1 MPTPVTSGAILYA
14 KDLDRISEFYAAVAD
29 LAVTES
35 ASGHVALEANG
46 FQLVVVAVP
55 QHIAATIHV
64 QSPPVRREAT
74 PIKLV
79 FFVRNTE
86 AASTKV
92 AQLGGQMNPVE
103 RSWQFQG
110 AAVLDGHDPEGNVF
124 QLRQGALRPRRTSSD
139 RHQGGQE

>member
-1 MPTPVTSGAILYA
+1 MQTPVTSGAVIYA
-14 KDLDRISEFYAAVAD
+14 RNLGLVGEFYSAVAS

-35 ASGHVALEANG
+35 ESGHVAMEANG

-55 QHIAATIHV
+55 QHIAATIEV
-64 QSPPVRREAT
+64 ELPPVRREDT

-79 FFVRNTE
+79 FFVPSIE
-86 AASTKV
+86 AAAAKV
-92 AQLGGQMNPVE
+92 AQLGGQMNPAE

-124 QLRQGALRPRRTSSD
+124 QLRQRAL
-139 RHQGGQE
+139 